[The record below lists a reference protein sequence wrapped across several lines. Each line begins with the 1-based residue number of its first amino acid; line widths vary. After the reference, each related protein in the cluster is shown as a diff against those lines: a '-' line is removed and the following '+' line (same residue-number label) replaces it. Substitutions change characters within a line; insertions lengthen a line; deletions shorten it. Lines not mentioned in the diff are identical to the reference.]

1 MLPAQPP
8 APFCTFEEA
17 LKHRTQTTRALN
29 IGAVTI
35 FFLTALFALVFFGSM
50 TTAQVWFY
58 FYFTLLAAYNTAF
71 FAVPNLTRANWVKA
85 RRFTVYAPVA
95 VLIILLIVGLIEFFR
110 VLDGMNDITNNA
122 YPVDPKDVSAE
133 RSYIALT
140 LILYVFPALAQG
152 VSFFAHA
159 NDLGLYLDDAKP

>member
-1 MLPAQPP
+1 VIGQHRPVSEQLHGLVS

-17 LKHRTQTTRALN
+17 LKHRTQTSRSLN

-35 FFLTALFALVFFGSM
+35 FFLTVLFGLVFFGSM

-58 FYFTLLAAYNTAF
+58 FYFIAVAAYNTAF
-71 FAVPNLTRANWVKA
+71 FAVPPLTRANWVKA

-95 VLIILLIVGLIEFFR
+95 VLMILQIVGLIEFFR
-110 VLDGMNDITNNA
+110 VLDGMNEMTNNA
-122 YPVDPKDVSAE
+122 YPVDPKDTAAE

-140 LILYVFPALAQG
+140 LILYVFP
-152 VSFFAHA
+152 S
-159 NDLGLYLDDAKP
+159 LG